1 MSKCSHGKSVRN
13 CIPTIRAVSRILFST
28 YIHIE
33 QYMYICVRKKEKG
46 SHNPRLQF
54 LGEFFLV
61 IEGPKNRGTTI
72 QEVMKLELPEI
83 SE

>member
-1 MSKCSHGKSVRN
+1 
-13 CIPTIRAVSRILFST
+13 
-28 YIHIE
+28 
-33 QYMYICVRKKEKG
+33 MYVYVHICVRKKEKG
-46 SHNPRLQF
+46 SQNPRLQF